1 MTKFLQVLILI
12 RHLLV
17 IALLLGVGYLGLLAY
32 PAVKG
37 LPELVQHTN
46 AFLDE
51 ATLTARNVRKTT
63 QIVEDNSQAQAKS
76 LIALTRAGSN
86 TLAKANILIAD
97 TDQGINQVLIPQ
109 TLGDLHATQLEI
121 GQSLSGVN
129 LEVGALGP
137 GINDLNS
144 TVYNLKTLTG
154 DPDIPATLLAIR
166 NGSNDLQGAAKD
178 VHQAADMYIQ
188 KIRNDLKPVPFALK
202 IFDFALRL
210 AEPAYYVKGTL

>member
-1 MTKFLQVLILI
+1 MAKLLQALTLI
-12 RHLLV
+12 RHVLV
-17 IALLLGVGYLGLLAY
+17 ILLLCALGYGCWLAY

-37 LPELVQHTN
+37 LPELVLHTN

-63 QIVEDNSQAQAKS
+63 QIVEDNSQVESKA
-76 LIALTRAGSN
+76 ILTTTRQVLN
-86 TLAKANILIAD
+86 TLLAIQTATTD
-97 TDQGINQVLIPQ
+97 TSLAINQQLIPQ
-109 TLGDLHATQLEI
+109 TLQDLHATQIEI
-121 GQSLSGVN
+121 GSSLDN
-129 LEVGALGP
+129 LDLQVSSMAP
-137 GINDLNS
+137 GIADLNS
-144 TVYNLKTLTG
+144 TAYNLKTLTG
-154 DPDIPATLLAIR
+154 DPDIPATFLAIR